1 MTVSQPM
8 SPDASAPGS
17 KSPEAFD
24 PKDFVRNLSSRPGVY
39 RMLDD
44 KERVIYVGK
53 ARNLKKR
60 VGSYFRASGLTTKTL
75 AMVAK
80 IARIEISITH
90 SETEALLLEQS
101 LIKSLKP
108 PYNIQLRDDKSYPYI
123 LLTDHADYPR
133 LMFYRGRKTRKGK
146 YFGPYPSAHA
156 TRDTLQLMQKVF
168 KVRQCQESYF
178 KNRTRPCLQHQID
191 RCTAPCVGLISPED
205 YARDVRYST
214 LFLKGKNNE
223 LTQELSRTMES
234 AAEALDFERAA
245 KVRDQVSVLRRIQ
258 EEQGVTNAGE
268 DADVLAIAM
277 ESSGVCVHVIS
288 VRGGRILGSKNSF
301 PTHRLASSEDELLS
315 DFISQSYLSDDS
327 AASLPAELIVS
338 HPLEGTEAL
347 AEAMSYVANRRV
359 RLVSRV
365 RGHRAKW
372 LRLAATNAS
381 EALSAHLAS
390 KQNSK
395 KRFSMLRDALQLSDA
410 PERIECFDISHTG
423 GEGTVASCV
432 VFDAEGAVK
441 NDYRRFNIESITPGD
456 DYAAME
462 QVLTRRFERLTKGEG
477 KLPDI
482 LLIDGGKGQLTQ
494 AANVLKRFE
503 LDSLLLL
510 GIAKGISRRA
520 GQETLFLKEGTRFRE
535 IAIVTESPALHLL
548 QQVRDEAHRFAIT
561 AHRQRRA
568 NTRKKSTLEE
578 IPGLGPKRRRELL
591 RHFGG
596 QQGLRRASE
605 SELAK
610 VVGISAKL
618 AALIYEH
625 FHVD

>member
-1 MTVSQPM
+1 MSEAVSHAAVV
-8 SPDASAPGS
+8 D
-17 KSPEAFD
+17 AFD
-24 PKDFVRNLSSRPGVY
+24 HKDFVANLSSRPGVY
-39 RMLDD
+39 RMMDVG
-44 KERVIYVGK
+44 ERVLYVGK

-60 VGSYFRASGLTTKTL
+60 VGSYFRASGLTTKTM

-101 LIKSLKP
+101 LIKDLKP

-123 LLTDHADYPR
+123 LLTDHAEYPR
-133 LMFYRGRKTRKGK
+133 LMFYRGSKARKGR

-178 KNRTRPCLQHQID
+178 KNRTRPCLQYQIE

-205 YARDVRYST
+205 YARDVRYSS
-214 LFLKGKNNE
+214 LFLQGKNTE
-223 LTQELSRTMES
+223 LTTELGRNME
-234 AAEALDFERAA
+234 AASEALEFERAA
-245 KVRDQVSVLRRIQ
+245 KIRDQVAMLRRIQ
-258 EEQGVTNAGE
+258 EDQVVANQGE
-268 DADVLAIAM
+268 DADVLAVAM
-277 ESSGVCVHVIS
+277 QNAGVCVHVIT
-288 VRGGRILGSKNSF
+288 VRAGRILGSKNYF
-301 PTHRLASSEDELLS
+301 PRHRLASTADELLS
-315 DFISQSYLSDDS
+315 DFISQSYLSDQGGG
-327 AASLPAELIVS
+327 ALPAELIVS
-338 HPLEGTEAL
+338 HALDDVEAL
-347 AEAMSYVANRRV
+347 AEAMTFVAGRKV
-359 RLVSRV
+359 RLVNRV

-372 LRLAATNAS
+372 LTLAATNAN
-381 EALSAHLAS
+381 EALGAHLAS

-395 KRFSMLRDALQLSDA
+395 KRIALLRDALGLESL

-423 GEGTVASCV
+423 GEGTVGSCV

-441 NDYRRFNIESITPGD
+441 NDYRRFNIEGITAGD

-494 AANVLKRFE
+494 AANVLARFE

-520 GQETLFLKEGTRFRE
+520 GQETLFLKEGERFKE
-535 IAIVTESPALHLL
+535 VAIATESPALHLL

-561 AHRQRRA
+561 AHRQRRG
-568 NTRKKSTLEE
+568 NTRKRSQLEDL
-578 IPGLGPKRRRELL
+578 PGLGPKRRRELL
-591 RHFGG
+591 KHFGG
-596 QQGLRRASE
+596 QQGLKRASQ

-610 VVGISAKL
+610 VNGISSKL
-618 AALIYEH
+618 AEAIYEH

>member
-1 MTVSQPM
+1 MSEAVSHAEVV
-8 SPDASAPGS
+8 D
-17 KSPEAFD
+17 AFD
-24 PKDFVRNLSSRPGVY
+24 HKDFVANLSSRPGVY
-39 RMLDD
+39 RMMDVG
-44 KERVIYVGK
+44 ERVLYVGK

-60 VGSYFRASGLTTKTL
+60 VGSYFRASGLTTKTM

-101 LIKSLKP
+101 LIKDLKP

-123 LLTDHADYPR
+123 LLTDHAEYPR
-133 LMFYRGRKTRKGK
+133 LMFYRGSKARKGR

-178 KNRTRPCLQHQID
+178 KNRTRPCLQYQIE

-205 YARDVRYST
+205 YARDVRYSS
-214 LFLKGKNNE
+214 LFLQGKNTE
-223 LTQELSRTMES
+223 LTTELGRNME
-234 AAEALDFERAA
+234 AASEALEFERAA
-245 KVRDQVSVLRRIQ
+245 KIRDQVAMLRRIQ
-258 EEQGVTNAGE
+258 EDQVVANQGE
-268 DADVLAIAM
+268 DADVLAVAM
-277 ESSGVCVHVIS
+277 QNAGVCVHVIT
-288 VRGGRILGSKNSF
+288 VRAGRILGSKNYF
-301 PTHRLASSEDELLS
+301 PRHRLASTADELLS
-315 DFISQSYLSDDS
+315 DFISQSYLSEQGGG
-327 AASLPAELIVS
+327 ALPAELIVS
-338 HPLEGTEAL
+338 HALDDVEAL
-347 AEAMSYVANRRV
+347 AEAMTFVAGRKV
-359 RLVSRV
+359 RLVNRV

-372 LRLAATNAS
+372 LTLAATNAN
-381 EALSAHLAS
+381 EALGAHLAS

-395 KRFSMLRDALQLSDA
+395 KRIALLRDALGLESL

-423 GEGTVASCV
+423 GEGTVGSCV

-441 NDYRRFNIESITPGD
+441 NDYRRFNIEGITAGD

-494 AANVLKRFE
+494 AANVLARFE

-520 GQETLFLKEGTRFRE
+520 GQETLFLKEGERFKE
-535 IAIVTESPALHLL
+535 VAIATESPALHLL

-561 AHRQRRA
+561 AHRQRRG
-568 NTRKKSTLEE
+568 NTRKRSQLEDL
-578 IPGLGPKRRRELL
+578 PGLGPKRRRELL
-591 RHFGG
+591 KHFGG
-596 QQGLRRASE
+596 QQGLKRASQ

-610 VVGISAKL
+610 VNGISSKL
-618 AALIYEH
+618 AEAIYEH